1 MLAIEWISGLAR
13 FAELAPEWAAI
24 LPGDSRPFDLHCW
37 YLAWWKAFGGDA
49 ELAICTAR
57 RDGEL
62 VGVFPLLCRDGAG
75 IQALANVHTPSFRPL
90 ARDAET
96 MDRLVAAAME
106 RGGAGGVELI
116 ALPED
121 DPSVARLAS
130 GARSAAMLSM
140 VEPAYSSPTVE
151 TSGDFDAWRGQSKK
165 RWGAPLERFRRKMG
179 RDHEAD
185 FTIVVPPG
193 ELEAELDDG
202 FRVEASGWKGR
213 AGTAIV
219 SNPATEAFYREISR
233 EFERRG
239 ELRLS
244 RIELDERTVA
254 FDLCVLYDGRLYLL
268 KTGFDEDFRRLAPG
282 LVMRLSIIERCFELG
297 LRSHE
302 LLGGESE
309 WKAKFETGKRSHV
322 NLRTYSRNP
331 LELTRYAY
339 RTTLRPRMKRVYR
352 RFKGQQP

>member
-1 MLAIEWISGLAR
+1 MLAIEWITGLAR

-24 LPGDSRPFDLHCW
+24 LPSDSRPFDLHPW
-37 YLAWWKAFGGDA
+37 YIAWWRAFGDDA
-49 ELAICTAR
+49 ELALCTAR

-62 VGVFPLLCRDGAG
+62 VGAFPLLYCSAG
-75 IQALANVHTPSFRPL
+75 IRALANVHTPSFRPL
-90 ARDAET
+90 ARDPEA
-96 MDRLVAAAME
+96 MVGLVAAVME
-106 RGGAGGVELI
+106 RGGPGGVELI
-116 ALPED
+116 ALPD
-121 DPSVARLAS
+121 GDPSVAQLAT
-130 GARSAAMLSM
+130 GAREASMLPL
-140 VEPAYSSPTVE
+140 VEPAYSSPTVA
-151 TSGDFDAWRGQSKK
+151 TDGDFDAWRGPSKK

-179 RDHEAD
+179 RDYEAE
-185 FTIVVPPG
+185 FVIVVPPG

-219 SNPATEAFYREISR
+219 SNPATEAFYREIAR

-239 ELRLS
+239 ELRIS
-244 RIELDERTVA
+244 RIGLDGRTVA
-254 FDLCVLYDGRLYLL
+254 FDLCILYDARLYLL

-309 WKAKFETGKRSHV
+309 WKAKFETGKRAHV
-322 NLRTYSRNP
+322 NLRTYHRSP
-331 LELTRYAY
+331 PGLARYTY
-339 RTTLRPRMKRVYR
+339 RTRLRPGMKRVYR